1 MRTRRVTPF
10 QLISCVSETENHVG
24 FVVGK
29 VKTDDSAI
37 YYRSR
42 AGLIRRTSTKGH
54 QTRGLNQDPTMRA
67 AVVVA
72 LLLCL
77 WATASASLVKV
88 TAFAEPPALALRA
101 ARLSGAGAAD
111 LGASSDGGELEH
123 LERLRCG
130 PGGAHRRAGRSL
142 SGRRKLSR
150 TVERE

>member
-1 MRTRRVTPF
+1 M
-10 QLISCVSETENHVG
+10 
-24 FVVGK
+24 
-29 VKTDDSAI
+29 
-37 YYRSR
+37 
-42 AGLIRRTSTKGH
+42 
-54 QTRGLNQDPTMRA
+54 NQDPTMRA

-123 LERLRCG
+123 ERSRLASLRCG